1 MSEKLNHSDISALLA
16 KEAGLSVTKADLFT
30 KALFDII
37 IEGLEQDGIVKING
51 LGTFKVTDVADRSSV
66 NVNTGEK
73 IEIKG
78 HRKLTFVPAESLKEC
93 VNRPF
98 AMFEPVEIDD
108 NYQDEN
114 ETSAP
119 DSVPEES
126 NGTVPE
132 PFNAAE
138 IEEEMPLEDDGNRHD
153 EAKAAIQIEEEQAR
167 EGNDNVAFDVADPIT
182 AEEELPVEVEEE
194 EEETADVEST
204 LDETT
209 DKVAEEEN
217 SDDVTESTTD
227 EEPVTEEAT
236 ETENEKEDS
245 LTSEDAVPA
254 QPDDATEDNAA
265 SVKKRNNTWRF
276 FIYFIIGAVCGF
288 AAIKMMG
295 RNHASDE
302 ASEEIAVN
310 NISNQEVIAETK
322 SGPAVVV
329 EDTVASGTTAE
340 PTTPIEETQASS
352 DAEADAAYSFIMV
365 DELAARSDRDITD
378 ADTTLYVTEGDIAVH
393 VVAADERL
401 AKIAYDYYGSRKLWP
416 YIAKH
421 NNLKKPYGIAVGMEL
436 SIPGLMPKKRVPRVK

>member
-16 KEAGLSVTKADLFT
+16 KEAGLSVAKADFFT

-108 NYQDEN
+108 NYQDESDDEAN
-114 ETSAP
+114 GSDAV
-119 DSVPEES
+119 SEES
-126 NGTVPE
+126 SENMPA

-138 IEEEMPLEDDGNRHD
+138 VEEEMPLEDEERRDD
-153 EAKAAIQIEEEQAR
+153 EPKAAIPIEEEQVR
-167 EGNDNVAFDVADPIT
+167 EEDDDVVSDVADPI
-182 AEEELPVEVEEE
+182 ASEEELRVEVEEE
-194 EEETADVEST
+194 EEDTAAVEPT

-209 DKVAEEEN
+209 DGVAMGDY
-217 SDDVTESTTD
+217 SDDVTEETTG
-227 EEPVTEEAT
+227 EEPVNEERT
-236 ETENEKEDS
+236 GSDNIKENS
-245 LTSEDAVPA
+245 QTSENTATA
-254 QPDDATEDNAA
+254 QPDDATENDAA
-265 SVKKRNNTWRF
+265 PVKKRNNIWRF
-276 FIYFIIGAVCGF
+276 AIYFIIGAVCGYV
-288 AAIKMMG
+288 AIKMMG
-295 RNHASDE
+295 RNHASNE
-302 ASEEIAVN
+302 TSEEIAVN
-310 NISNQEVIAETK
+310 IVSSQEVIAETK
-322 SGPAVVV
+322 NEPAVII
-329 EDTVASGTTAE
+329 EDSVASATTAE
-340 PTTPIEETQASS
+340 PATPIEEIKASNEGE
-352 DAEADAAYSFIMV
+352 DYTAYSFILV

-393 VVAADERL
+393 VVAEDERL

-436 SIPGLMPKKRVPRVK
+436 SIPKLQPKN

>member
-16 KEAGLSVTKADLFT
+16 KEAGLSVAKADFFT

-108 NYQDEN
+108 NYQDESDDEAN
-114 ETSAP
+114 GSDAV
-119 DSVPEES
+119 SEES
-126 NGTVPE
+126 SENMPA

-138 IEEEMPLEDDGNRHD
+138 VEEEMPLEDEERRDD
-153 EAKAAIQIEEEQAR
+153 EPKAAIPIEEEQVR
-167 EGNDNVAFDVADPIT
+167 EEDENVVSNVADPI
-182 AEEELPVEVEEE
+182 ASEEELRVEVEEE
-194 EEETADVEST
+194 EEDTAAVEPT
-204 LDETT
+204 LDEAT
-209 DKVAEEEN
+209 DEVAMGDY
-217 SDDVTESTTD
+217 SDDVTEETRG
-227 EEPVTEEAT
+227 EEPVNEERAGSDNIK
-236 ETENEKEDS
+236 ENS
-245 LTSEDAVPA
+245 QTSENTATA
-254 QPDDATEDNAA
+254 QPDDATENDAA
-265 SVKKRNNTWRF
+265 PVKKRNNIWRF
-276 FIYFIIGAVCGF
+276 VIYFIIGAVCGF
-288 AAIKMMG
+288 VAIKMMD

-302 ASEEIAVN
+302 TSEEIAVN
-310 NISNQEVIAETK
+310 IVSSQEVIAETK
-322 SGPAVVV
+322 NEPAVII
-329 EDTVASGTTAE
+329 EDSVASATTAE
-340 PTTPIEETQASS
+340 PITPIEEIQAS
-352 DAEADAAYSFIMV
+352 DEADADAAYSFILV

-378 ADTTLYVTEGDIAVH
+378 ADTTLYVAEGDIAVH
-393 VVAADERL
+393 VVAEDERL

-416 YIAKH
+416 YIAKR

-436 SIPGLMPKKRVPRVK
+436 SIPRLQPKK

>member
-16 KEAGLSVTKADLFT
+16 KEAGLSVAKADFFT

-108 NYQDEN
+108 NYQDESDD
-114 ETSAP
+114 E
-119 DSVPEES
+119 V
-126 NGTVPE
+126 NGSDAVSEVSSENMPA

-138 IEEEMPLEDDGNRHD
+138 VEEEMPLEDEERGDD
-153 EAKAAIQIEEEQAR
+153 EPKAAIPIEEEQAR
-167 EGNDNVAFDVADPIT
+167 DEDDNVVSNVANPIT
-182 AEEELPVEVEEE
+182 AEEELQVEVEEE
-194 EEETADVEST
+194 EETADDDPALDERTDEAVE
-204 LDETT
+204 DDDRDAVAEETT
-209 DKVAEEEN
+209 DEG
-217 SDDVTESTTD
+217 
-227 EEPVTEEAT
+227 PVTEEAT
-236 ETENEKEDS
+236 ETDNEKEDS
-245 LTSEDAVPA
+245 LTSEDAAPA
-254 QPDDATEDNAA
+254 HHDESTDNDAAP
-265 SVKKRNNTWRF
+265 VKKRNNIWRF
-276 FIYFIIGAVCGF
+276 AIYFIIGAVCGF
-288 AAIKMMG
+288 VAIKMMG
-295 RNHASDE
+295 RNHASNE
-302 ASEEIAVN
+302 TSEEIAVN
-310 NISNQEVIAETK
+310 IVSSQEVIAETK
-322 SGPAVVV
+322 NEPAVII
-329 EDTVASGTTAE
+329 EDSVASATTAE
-340 PTTPIEETQASS
+340 PATPIEEIKASNEGE
-352 DAEADAAYSFIMV
+352 DYAAYSFILV

-378 ADTTLYVTEGDIAVH
+378 ADTTLYVAEGDIAVH

-436 SIPGLMPKKRVPRVK
+436 SIPRLQPKK

>member
-16 KEAGLSVTKADLFT
+16 KEAGLSVSKADFFT

-108 NYQDEN
+108 NYQDESDDEAN
-114 ETSAP
+114 GSDAV
-119 DSVPEES
+119 SEES
-126 NGTVPE
+126 SENMPA

-138 IEEEMPLEDDGNRHD
+138 VEEEMPLEDEERGDD
-153 EAKAAIQIEEEQAR
+153 EPKAAIPIEEEQVR
-167 EGNDNVAFDVADPIT
+167 EEDDNVVSNVADPI
-182 AEEELPVEVEEE
+182 ASEEELRVEVEEE
-194 EEETADVEST
+194 EEDTAAVEPT

-209 DKVAEEEN
+209 DEVAMRDY
-217 SDDVTESTTD
+217 SDDVTEETRD
-227 EEPVTEEAT
+227 EEPVNEERAGSDNIK
-236 ETENEKEDS
+236 ENS
-245 LTSEDAVPA
+245 QTSENTATA
-254 QPDDATEDNAA
+254 QPDDATENDAA
-265 SVKKRNNTWRF
+265 PVKKRNNIWRF
-276 FIYFIIGAVCGF
+276 AIYFIIGAVCGF
-288 AAIKMMG
+288 VAIKMMG

-302 ASEEIAVN
+302 TSEEIAVN
-310 NISNQEVIAETK
+310 IVSSQEVIAETK
-322 SGPAVVV
+322 NEPAVII
-329 EDTVASGTTAE
+329 EDSVASATTAE
-340 PTTPIEETQASS
+340 PATQIEEIKASN
-352 DAEADAAYSFIMV
+352 DGEDYAAYSFILV

-393 VVAADERL
+393 VVAEDERL

-436 SIPGLMPKKRVPRVK
+436 SIPKLQPKN

>member
-16 KEAGLSVTKADLFT
+16 KEAGLSVAKADFFT

-108 NYQDEN
+108 NYQDESDDEAN
-114 ETSAP
+114 GSDAV
-119 DSVPEES
+119 SEES
-126 NGTVPE
+126 SENMPA

-138 IEEEMPLEDDGNRHD
+138 VEEEMPLEDEERGDD
-153 EAKAAIQIEEEQAR
+153 EPKAAITIEEEQVR
-167 EGNDNVAFDVADPIT
+167 EEDENVVSNVADPI
-182 AEEELPVEVEEE
+182 ASEEELRVEVEEE
-194 EEETADVEST
+194 EEDTAAVEPA
-204 LDETT
+204 LDEKT
-209 DKVAEEEN
+209 DGVAMGDY
-217 SDDVTESTTD
+217 SDDVTEETRD
-227 EEPVTEEAT
+227 EEPVNEERAGIDNIK
-236 ETENEKEDS
+236 ENS
-245 LTSEDAVPA
+245 QTSENTATA
-254 QPDDATEDNAA
+254 QPDDATENDAA
-265 SVKKRNNTWRF
+265 PVKKRNNIWRF
-276 FIYFIIGAVCGF
+276 AIYFIIGAVCGF
-288 AAIKMMG
+288 VAIKMMG

-302 ASEEIAVN
+302 TSEEIAVN
-310 NISNQEVIAETK
+310 IVSSQEVIAETK
-322 SGPAVVV
+322 NEPAVII
-329 EDTVASGTTAE
+329 EDSVASATTAE
-340 PTTPIEETQASS
+340 PATPIEEIKASNEGE
-352 DAEADAAYSFIMV
+352 DYAAYSFILV

-393 VVAADERL
+393 VVAEDERL

-436 SIPGLMPKKRVPRVK
+436 SIPKLQPKN

>member
-16 KEAGLSVTKADLFT
+16 KEAGLSVAKADFFT

-108 NYQDEN
+108 NYQDESDDEAN
-114 ETSAP
+114 GSDAV
-119 DSVPEES
+119 SEES
-126 NGTVPE
+126 SENMPA

-138 IEEEMPLEDDGNRHD
+138 VEEEMPLEDEERGDD
-153 EAKAAIQIEEEQAR
+153 EPKAAIPIEEEQAR
-167 EGNDNVAFDVADPIT
+167 DEDDNVVSNVADPI
-182 AEEELPVEVEEE
+182 ASEEELRVEVEEE
-194 EEETADVEST
+194 EEDTAAVEPT

-209 DKVAEEEN
+209 DGVAMGDY
-217 SDDVTESTTD
+217 SDDVTEETTG
-227 EEPVTEEAT
+227 EEPVNEERT
-236 ETENEKEDS
+236 GSDNIKENS
-245 LTSEDAVPA
+245 QTSENTATA
-254 QPDDATEDNAA
+254 QPDDATENDAA
-265 SVKKRNNTWRF
+265 PVKKRNNIWRF
-276 FIYFIIGAVCGF
+276 AIYFIIGAVCGYV
-288 AAIKMMG
+288 AIKMMG
-295 RNHASDE
+295 RNHASNE
-302 ASEEIAVN
+302 TSEEIAVN
-310 NISNQEVIAETK
+310 IVSSQEVIAETK
-322 SGPAVVV
+322 NEPAVII
-329 EDTVASGTTAE
+329 EDSVASATTAE
-340 PTTPIEETQASS
+340 PATPIEEIKASNEGE
-352 DAEADAAYSFIMV
+352 DYTAYSFILV

-393 VVAADERL
+393 VVAEDERL

-436 SIPGLMPKKRVPRVK
+436 SIPKLQPKN

>member
-16 KEAGLSVTKADLFT
+16 KEAGLSVAKADSFT

-78 HRKLTFVPAESLKEC
+78 HRKLTFVSAESLKEC

-108 NYQDEN
+108 NYQDESDDEAN
-114 ETSAP
+114 GSDAV
-119 DSVPEES
+119 SEES
-126 NGTVPE
+126 SENMPA

-138 IEEEMPLEDDGNRHD
+138 VEEEMPLEDEERGDD
-153 EAKAAIQIEEEQAR
+153 EPKAAITIEEEQVR
-167 EGNDNVAFDVADPIT
+167 EEDDNVVSNVADPI
-182 AEEELPVEVEEE
+182 ASEEELRVEVEEE
-194 EEETADVEST
+194 EEDTAAVEPT

-209 DKVAEEEN
+209 DGVAMGDY
-217 SDDVTESTTD
+217 SDDVTEETRD
-227 EEPVTEEAT
+227 EEPVNEERA
-236 ETENEKEDS
+236 ESDNIKENS
-245 LTSEDAVPA
+245 QTSENTATA
-254 QPDDATEDNAA
+254 QPDDATENDAA
-265 SVKKRNNTWRF
+265 PVKKRNNIWRF
-276 FIYFIIGAVCGF
+276 AIYFIIGAVCGF
-288 AAIKMMG
+288 VAIKMMG

-302 ASEEIAVN
+302 TSEEIAVN
-310 NISNQEVIAETK
+310 IVSSQEVIAETK
-322 SGPAVVV
+322 NEPAVII
-329 EDTVASGTTAE
+329 EDSVASATTAE
-340 PTTPIEETQASS
+340 PATPIEEIKASNEGE
-352 DAEADAAYSFIMV
+352 DYAAYSFILV

-393 VVAADERL
+393 VVAEDERL

-436 SIPGLMPKKRVPRVK
+436 SIPRLQPKK

>member
-1 MSEKLNHSDISALLA
+1 MSEKLNHPDISALLA
-16 KEAGLSVTKADLFT
+16 KEAGLSVAKADFFT

-108 NYQDEN
+108 NYQDESDDEAN
-114 ETSAP
+114 GSDAV
-119 DSVPEES
+119 SEES
-126 NGTVPE
+126 SENMPA

-138 IEEEMPLEDDGNRHD
+138 VEEEMPLEDEDRGDD
-153 EAKAAIQIEEEQAR
+153 EPKAAIPIEEEQVR
-167 EGNDNVAFDVADPIT
+167 EEDDNVVSNVADPI
-182 AEEELPVEVEEE
+182 ASEEELRVEVEEE
-194 EEETADVEST
+194 EEDTAAVEPT

-209 DKVAEEEN
+209 DEVAMGDY
-217 SDDVTESTTD
+217 SDDVTEETRD
-227 EEPVTEEAT
+227 EEPVNEERAGSDNIK
-236 ETENEKEDS
+236 ENS
-245 LTSEDAVPA
+245 QTSENTATA
-254 QPDDATEDNAA
+254 QPDDATENDAA
-265 SVKKRNNTWRF
+265 PVKKRNKIWRYA
-276 FIYFIIGAVCGF
+276 IYFIIGAVCGF
-288 AAIKMMG
+288 VAIKMMG

-302 ASEEIAVN
+302 TSEEIAVN
-310 NISNQEVIAETK
+310 IVSSQEVIAETK
-322 SGPAVVV
+322 NEPAVII
-329 EDTVASGTTAE
+329 EDSVASATTAE
-340 PTTPIEETQASS
+340 PATQIEEIKASNEGE
-352 DAEADAAYSFIMV
+352 DYAAYSFILV

-378 ADTTLYVTEGDIAVH
+378 ADTTLYVAEGDIAVH
-393 VVAADERL
+393 VVAEDERL

-416 YIAKH
+416 YIAKR

-436 SIPGLMPKKRVPRVK
+436 SIPKLQPKN

>member
-16 KEAGLSVTKADLFT
+16 KEAGLSVAKADFFT

-108 NYQDEN
+108 NYQDESDDEAN
-114 ETSAP
+114 GSDAV
-119 DSVPEES
+119 SEES
-126 NGTVPE
+126 SENMPA

-138 IEEEMPLEDDGNRHD
+138 VEEEMPLEDEERGDD
-153 EAKAAIQIEEEQAR
+153 EPKAAIPIEEEQVR
-167 EGNDNVAFDVADPIT
+167 EEDDNVVSNVAYPI
-182 AEEELPVEVEEE
+182 ASEEELRVEVEEE
-194 EEETADVEST
+194 EEDTAAVEPT
-204 LDETT
+204 LDEAT
-209 DKVAEEEN
+209 DEVAMGDY
-217 SDDVTESTTD
+217 SDDVTEETRD
-227 EEPVTEEAT
+227 EEPVNEERAGNDNIK
-236 ETENEKEDS
+236 ENS
-245 LTSEDAVPA
+245 QTSENTATA
-254 QPDDATEDNAA
+254 QPDDATENDAA
-265 SVKKRNNTWRF
+265 PVKKRNNIWRF
-276 FIYFIIGAVCGF
+276 VIYFIIGAVCGF
-288 AAIKMMG
+288 VAIKMMD
-295 RNHASDE
+295 RNHVSDE
-302 ASEEIAVN
+302 TSEEIAVN
-310 NISNQEVIAETK
+310 IVSSQVVIAETK
-322 SGPAVVV
+322 NEPAVII
-329 EDTVASGTTAE
+329 EDSVASATTAE
-340 PTTPIEETQASS
+340 PATPIEEIKASNEGE
-352 DAEADAAYSFIMV
+352 DNAAYSFILV

-378 ADTTLYVTEGDIAVH
+378 ADTTLYVREGDIAVH
-393 VVAADERL
+393 VVAEDERL

-436 SIPGLMPKKRVPRVK
+436 SIPKLQPKN

>member
-16 KEAGLSVTKADLFT
+16 KEAGLSVAKADFFT

-108 NYQDEN
+108 NYQDESDDEAN
-114 ETSAP
+114 GSDAV
-119 DSVPEES
+119 SEES
-126 NGTVPE
+126 SENMPA

-138 IEEEMPLEDDGNRHD
+138 VEEEMPLEDEERRDD
-153 EAKAAIQIEEEQAR
+153 EPKAAIPIEEEQVR
-167 EGNDNVAFDVADPIT
+167 EEDDDVVSDVADPI
-182 AEEELPVEVEEE
+182 ASEEELRVEVEEE
-194 EEETADVEST
+194 EEDTAAVEPT

-209 DKVAEEEN
+209 DGVAMGDY
-217 SDDVTESTTD
+217 SDDVTEETTD
-227 EEPVTEEAT
+227 EEPVNEERT
-236 ETENEKEDS
+236 GSDNIKENS
-245 LTSEDAVPA
+245 QTSENTATA
-254 QPDDATEDNAA
+254 QPDDATENDAA
-265 SVKKRNNTWRF
+265 PVKKRNNIWRF
-276 FIYFIIGAVCGF
+276 AIYFIIGAVCGYV
-288 AAIKMMG
+288 AIKMMG
-295 RNHASDE
+295 RSHASDE
-302 ASEEIAVN
+302 TSEEIAVN
-310 NISNQEVIAETK
+310 IVSSQEVIAETK
-322 SGPAVVV
+322 NEPAVII
-329 EDTVASGTTAE
+329 EDSVASATTAE
-340 PTTPIEETQASS
+340 PATPIEEIKASNEGE
-352 DAEADAAYSFIMV
+352 DYTAYSFILV

-378 ADTTLYVTEGDIAVH
+378 ADTTLYVAEGDIAVH
-393 VVAADERL
+393 VVAEDERL

-436 SIPGLMPKKRVPRVK
+436 SIPKLQPKN

>member
-16 KEAGLSVTKADLFT
+16 KEAGLSVAKADFFT

-108 NYQDEN
+108 NYQDESDDEAN
-114 ETSAP
+114 GSDAV
-119 DSVPEES
+119 SEES
-126 NGTVPE
+126 SENMPA

-138 IEEEMPLEDDGNRHD
+138 VEEEMPLEDEERGHD
-153 EAKAAIQIEEEQAR
+153 EPKAVIPIEEEQVR
-167 EGNDNVAFDVADPIT
+167 EEDDNVVSNVADPI
-182 AEEELPVEVEEE
+182 ASEEELRVEVEEE
-194 EEETADVEST
+194 EEETAAVEPA

-209 DKVAEEEN
+209 DGVAMGDY
-217 SDDVTESTTD
+217 SDDVTEETRD
-227 EEPVTEEAT
+227 EGPVTEEAT
-236 ETENEKEDS
+236 ETDNEKEDS
-245 LTSEDAVPA
+245 LTSEDAATA
-254 QPDDATEDNAA
+254 QPDDATENDAA
-265 SVKKRNNTWRF
+265 PVKKRNNIWRF
-276 FIYFIIGAVCGF
+276 TIYFIIGAVCGF
-288 AAIKMMG
+288 VAIKMMD

-302 ASEEIAVN
+302 TSEEIAVN
-310 NISNQEVIAETK
+310 IVSSQEVIAETK
-322 SGPAVVV
+322 NEPAVII
-329 EDTVASGTTAE
+329 EDSVASATTAE
-340 PTTPIEETQASS
+340 PTTPIEEIKASNEGE
-352 DAEADAAYSFIMV
+352 DYAAYSFILV

-378 ADTTLYVTEGDIAVH
+378 ADTTLYVTEGEVAVH
-393 VVAADERL
+393 VVAEDERL

-436 SIPGLMPKKRVPRVK
+436 SIPRLQPKK

>member
-16 KEAGLSVTKADLFT
+16 KEAGLSVAKADFFT

-108 NYQDEN
+108 NYQDESDDEAN
-114 ETSAP
+114 GSDAV
-119 DSVPEES
+119 SEES
-126 NGTVPE
+126 SENMPA

-138 IEEEMPLEDDGNRHD
+138 VEEEMPLEDEERGDD
-153 EAKAAIQIEEEQAR
+153 EPKAAITIEEEQVR
-167 EGNDNVAFDVADPIT
+167 EEDDNVVSNVADPI
-182 AEEELPVEVEEE
+182 ASEEELRVEVEEE
-194 EEETADVEST
+194 EEDTAAVEPT
-204 LDETT
+204 LDEAT
-209 DKVAEEEN
+209 DEVAMGDY
-217 SDDVTESTTD
+217 SDDVTEETRD
-227 EEPVTEEAT
+227 EEPVNEERAGSDNIK
-236 ETENEKEDS
+236 ENS
-245 LTSEDAVPA
+245 QTSENTAAA
-254 QPDDATEDNAA
+254 QPDDATENDVAP
-265 SVKKRNNTWRF
+265 VKKRNNIWRF
-276 FIYFIIGAVCGF
+276 AIYFIIGAVCGF
-288 AAIKMMG
+288 VAIKMMG

-302 ASEEIAVN
+302 TSEEIAVN
-310 NISNQEVIAETK
+310 IVSSQEVIAETK
-322 SGPAVVV
+322 NEPAVII
-329 EDTVASGTTAE
+329 EDSVASATTAE
-340 PTTPIEETQASS
+340 PATPIEEIKASNEGE
-352 DAEADAAYSFIMV
+352 DYAAYSFILV

-393 VVAADERL
+393 VVAEDERL

-421 NNLKKPYGIAVGMEL
+421 NNLKNPYGIAVGMEL
-436 SIPGLMPKKRVPRVK
+436 SIPRLQPKN

>member
-16 KEAGLSVTKADLFT
+16 KEAGLSVAKADFFT

-108 NYQDEN
+108 NYQDESDDEANGSDAVSEGIN
-114 ETSAP
+114 ENMPA
-119 DSVPEES
+119 
-126 NGTVPE
+126 

-138 IEEEMPLEDDGNRHD
+138 VEEEMPLEDEERGND
-153 EAKAAIQIEEEQAR
+153 EPKAAIPIEEEQAR
-167 EGNDNVAFDVADPIT
+167 DEDDNVVSNVADPI
-182 AEEELPVEVEEE
+182 ASEEELRVEVEEE
-194 EEETADVEST
+194 EEDTAAVEPT
-204 LDETT
+204 LDEAT
-209 DKVAEEEN
+209 DEVAMGDY
-217 SDDVTESTTD
+217 SDDVTEETRG
-227 EEPVTEEAT
+227 EEPVNEERAGSDNIK
-236 ETENEKEDS
+236 ENS
-245 LTSEDAVPA
+245 QTSENTATA
-254 QPDDATEDNAA
+254 QPDDATENDAA
-265 SVKKRNNTWRF
+265 PVKKRNNIWRF
-276 FIYFIIGAVCGF
+276 VIYFIIGAVCGF
-288 AAIKMMG
+288 VAIKMMD

-302 ASEEIAVN
+302 TSEEIAVN
-310 NISNQEVIAETK
+310 IVSSQEVIAETK
-322 SGPAVVV
+322 NEPAVII
-329 EDTVASGTTAE
+329 EDSVATATTAE
-340 PTTPIEETQASS
+340 PITPIEEIQAS
-352 DAEADAAYSFIMV
+352 DEADADAAYSFILV
-365 DELAARSDRDITD
+365 DELAERSDRDITD

-393 VVAADERL
+393 VVAEDERL

-436 SIPGLMPKKRVPRVK
+436 SIPRLQPKK

>member
-16 KEAGLSVTKADLFT
+16 KEAGLSVSKADFFT

-108 NYQDEN
+108 NYQDESDDEAN
-114 ETSAP
+114 GSDAV
-119 DSVPEES
+119 SEES
-126 NGTVPE
+126 SENMPA

-138 IEEEMPLEDDGNRHD
+138 VEEEMPLEDEERGDD
-153 EAKAAIQIEEEQAR
+153 EPKAAIPIEEEQVR
-167 EGNDNVAFDVADPIT
+167 EEDDNVVSNVADPI
-182 AEEELPVEVEEE
+182 ASEEELRVEVEEE
-194 EEETADVEST
+194 EEDTAAVEPT
-204 LDETT
+204 LDEAT
-209 DKVAEEEN
+209 DGVVMGDY
-217 SDDVTESTTD
+217 SDDVTEETRD
-227 EEPVTEEAT
+227 EEPVNEERAGSDNIK
-236 ETENEKEDS
+236 ENS
-245 LTSEDAVPA
+245 QTSENTATA
-254 QPDDATEDNAA
+254 QPDDATENNAA
-265 SVKKRNNTWRF
+265 PVKKRNNIWRF
-276 FIYFIIGAVCGF
+276 AIYFIIGAVCGF
-288 AAIKMMG
+288 VAIKMMG

-302 ASEEIAVN
+302 TSEEIAVN
-310 NISNQEVIAETK
+310 IVSSQEVIAETMNE
-322 SGPAVVV
+322 PAVII
-329 EDTVASGTTAE
+329 EDSVASATTAE
-340 PTTPIEETQASS
+340 PATPIEEIKASNEGE
-352 DAEADAAYSFIMV
+352 DYAAYSFILV

-393 VVAADERL
+393 VVAEDERL

-421 NNLKKPYGIAVGMEL
+421 NNLKNPYGIAVGMEL
-436 SIPGLMPKKRVPRVK
+436 SIPKLQPKN

>member
-16 KEAGLSVTKADLFT
+16 KEAGLSVAKADLFT

-98 AMFEPVEIDD
+98 AIFEPVEIDD
-108 NYQDEN
+108 NYQDESDDEAN
-114 ETSAP
+114 GSDAV
-119 DSVPEES
+119 SEES
-126 NGTVPE
+126 SENMPA

-138 IEEEMPLEDDGNRHD
+138 VEEEMPLEDECNGHD
-153 EAKAAIQIEEEQAR
+153 EVKAAIPIEEEQVR
-167 EGNDNVAFDVADPIT
+167 EEDDNVVSNVADPI
-182 AEEELPVEVEEE
+182 ASEEELRVEVEEE
-194 EEETADVEST
+194 EEDTAAVEPT

-209 DKVAEEEN
+209 DEVAMGDY
-217 SDDVTESTTD
+217 SDDVTEETRD
-227 EEPVTEEAT
+227 EEPVNEERAGSDNIK
-236 ETENEKEDS
+236 ENS
-245 LTSEDAVPA
+245 QTSENTDTA
-254 QPDDATEDNAA
+254 QPDDAIENDAA
-265 SVKKRNNTWRF
+265 PVKKRNNIWRF
-276 FIYFIIGAVCGF
+276 AIYFIIGAVCGF
-288 AAIKMMG
+288 VAIKMMD

-302 ASEEIAVN
+302 TNEEIAVN
-310 NISNQEVIAETK
+310 IVSSQEVIAETK
-322 SGPAVVV
+322 NEPAVII
-329 EDTVASGTTAE
+329 EDSVASATTAE
-340 PTTPIEETQASS
+340 PITPIEEIQAS
-352 DAEADAAYSFIMV
+352 DEADADAAYSFILV
-365 DELAARSDRDITD
+365 DELAARNDRDITD
-378 ADTTLYVTEGDIAVH
+378 ADTTLYVTEGDITVH

-436 SIPGLMPKKRVPRVK
+436 SIPKLQPKN

>member
-16 KEAGLSVTKADLFT
+16 KEAGLSVAKADFFT

-108 NYQDEN
+108 NYQDESDDEAN
-114 ETSAP
+114 GSDAV
-119 DSVPEES
+119 SEES
-126 NGTVPE
+126 SENMPA

-138 IEEEMPLEDDGNRHD
+138 VEEEMPLEDECNGHD
-153 EAKAAIQIEEEQAR
+153 EVKAAIPIEEEQVR
-167 EGNDNVAFDVADPIT
+167 EEDDNVVSNVADPI
-182 AEEELPVEVEEE
+182 ASEEKLQIEVEEE
-194 EEETADVEST
+194 EEDTAAVEPT

-209 DKVAEEEN
+209 DEVAMGDY
-217 SDDVTESTTD
+217 SDDVTEETRD
-227 EEPVTEEAT
+227 EEPVNEERAGSDNIK
-236 ETENEKEDS
+236 ENS
-245 LTSEDAVPA
+245 QTSENTDTA
-254 QPDDATEDNAA
+254 QPDDAIENDAA
-265 SVKKRNNTWRF
+265 PVKKRNNIWRF
-276 FIYFIIGAVCGF
+276 AIYFIIGAVCGF
-288 AAIKMMG
+288 VAIKMMD

-302 ASEEIAVN
+302 TNEEIAVN
-310 NISNQEVIAETK
+310 IVSSQEVIAETK
-322 SGPAVVV
+322 NEPAVII
-329 EDTVASGTTAE
+329 EDSVASATTAE
-340 PTTPIEETQASS
+340 PITPIEEIQAS
-352 DAEADAAYSFIMV
+352 DEADADAAYSFILV
-365 DELAARSDRDITD
+365 DELAARNDRDITD
-378 ADTTLYVTEGDIAVH
+378 ADTTLYVTEGDITVH

-436 SIPGLMPKKRVPRVK
+436 SIPKLQPKN

>member
-16 KEAGLSVTKADLFT
+16 KEAGLSVAKADFFT

-108 NYQDEN
+108 NYQDESDDEAN
-114 ETSAP
+114 GSDAV
-119 DSVPEES
+119 SEENS
-126 NGTVPE
+126 ENMPA

-138 IEEEMPLEDDGNRHD
+138 VEEEMPLEDEERGDD
-153 EAKAAIQIEEEQAR
+153 EPKAAIPIEEEQVR
-167 EGNDNVAFDVADPIT
+167 EEDDNVVSNVADPI
-182 AEEELPVEVEEE
+182 ASEEKLRVEVEEE
-194 EEETADVEST
+194 EEDTAALEPT
-204 LDETT
+204 LDEAT
-209 DKVAEEEN
+209 DEVAMGDY
-217 SDDVTESTTD
+217 SDDVTEETRD
-227 EEPVTEEAT
+227 EEPV
-236 ETENEKEDS
+236 NEKRAGSDNIKENS
-245 LTSEDAVPA
+245 QTSENAATA
-254 QPDDATEDNAA
+254 QPDDATENDAA
-265 SVKKRNNTWRF
+265 PVKKRNNIWRF
-276 FIYFIIGAVCGF
+276 AIYFIIGAVCGF
-288 AAIKMMG
+288 VAIKMMG

-302 ASEEIAVN
+302 TSEEIAVN
-310 NISNQEVIAETK
+310 IVSSQKVIAETK
-322 SGPAVVV
+322 NEPTVII
-329 EDTVASGTTAE
+329 EDSVATETTAE
-340 PTTPIEETQASS
+340 PITAIEEIQAS
-352 DAEADAAYSFIMV
+352 DEADADAAYSFIML

-378 ADTTLYVTEGDIAVH
+378 ADTTLYVAEGDIAVH
-393 VVAADERL
+393 VVAEDERL

-436 SIPGLMPKKRVPRVK
+436 SIPRLQPKK

>member
-16 KEAGLSVTKADLFT
+16 KEAGLSVAKADFFT

-108 NYQDEN
+108 NYQDESDDEAN
-114 ETSAP
+114 GSDAV
-119 DSVPEES
+119 SEES
-126 NGTVPE
+126 NENMPA

-138 IEEEMPLEDDGNRHD
+138 VEEEMPLEDEERGDD
-153 EAKAAIQIEEEQAR
+153 EPKAAIPIEEEQVR
-167 EGNDNVAFDVADPIT
+167 EEDDNVVSNVADPI
-182 AEEELPVEVEEE
+182 ASEEELRVEVEEE
-194 EEETADVEST
+194 EEDTAAVEPT

-209 DKVAEEEN
+209 DEVAMGDY
-217 SDDVTESTTD
+217 SDDVTEETRD
-227 EEPVTEEAT
+227 EEPVNEERAGSDNIK
-236 ETENEKEDS
+236 ENS
-245 LTSEDAVPA
+245 QTSENTATA
-254 QPDDATEDNAA
+254 QPDDATENDAA
-265 SVKKRNNTWRF
+265 PVKKRNKIWRYA
-276 FIYFIIGAVCGF
+276 IYFIIGAVCGF
-288 AAIKMMG
+288 VAIKMMG

-302 ASEEIAVN
+302 TSEEIAVN
-310 NISNQEVIAETK
+310 IVSSQEVIAETK
-322 SGPAVVV
+322 NEPAVII
-329 EDTVASGTTAE
+329 EDSVASATTAE
-340 PTTPIEETQASS
+340 PATPIEEIKASNEGE
-352 DAEADAAYSFIMV
+352 DYAAYSFILV

-378 ADTTLYVTEGDIAVH
+378 ADTTLYVAEDDIAVH
-393 VVAADERL
+393 VVAEDERL

-436 SIPGLMPKKRVPRVK
+436 SIPKLQPKN

>member
-16 KEAGLSVTKADLFT
+16 KEAGLSVSKADFFT

-108 NYQDEN
+108 NYQDESDDEAN
-114 ETSAP
+114 GSDAV
-119 DSVPEES
+119 SEES
-126 NGTVPE
+126 FENMPA

-138 IEEEMPLEDDGNRHD
+138 VEEEMPLEDEERGDD
-153 EAKAAIQIEEEQAR
+153 EPKAAIPIEEEQVR
-167 EGNDNVAFDVADPIT
+167 EEDDNVVSNVADPI
-182 AEEELPVEVEEE
+182 ASEEELRVEVEEE
-194 EEETADVEST
+194 EEEDTAAVEPT

-209 DKVAEEEN
+209 DEVAMGDY
-217 SDDVTESTTD
+217 SDDVTEETRD
-227 EEPVTEEAT
+227 EEPLNEERAGSDNIK
-236 ETENEKEDS
+236 ENS
-245 LTSEDAVPA
+245 QTSENTATA
-254 QPDDATEDNAA
+254 QPDDATENDAA
-265 SVKKRNNTWRF
+265 PVKKRNNIWRF
-276 FIYFIIGAVCGF
+276 AIYFIIGAVCGF
-288 AAIKMMG
+288 VAIKMMG

-302 ASEEIAVN
+302 TSEEIAVN
-310 NISNQEVIAETK
+310 IVSSQEVIAETK
-322 SGPAVVV
+322 NEPAVII
-329 EDTVASGTTAE
+329 EDSVASATTAE
-340 PTTPIEETQASS
+340 PATPIEEIQAS
-352 DAEADAAYSFIMV
+352 DEADADAAYSFILV

-378 ADTTLYVTEGDIAVH
+378 ADTTLYVAEGDIAVH
-393 VVAADERL
+393 VVAEDERL

-436 SIPGLMPKKRVPRVK
+436 SIPKLQPKN

>member
-16 KEAGLSVTKADLFT
+16 KEAGLSVTKADFFT

-108 NYQDEN
+108 NYQDESDN
-114 ETSAP
+114 DANVS
-119 DSVPEES
+119 DIVPSEEN

-138 IEEEMPLEDDGNRHD
+138 IEEEMPLEDECNGHD
-153 EAKAAIQIEEEQAR
+153 EPKAAIPIEEEQVR
-167 EGNDNVAFDVADPIT
+167 EEDDNVVSDVADPIT
-182 AEEELPVEVEEE
+182 ADEELLVEVEEE
-194 EEETADVEST
+194 EEEDTAAVEPT

-209 DKVAEEEN
+209 DEVAMGDY
-217 SDDVTESTTD
+217 SDDVTEETRN
-227 EEPVTEEAT
+227 EEPVNEERAGSDNIKENSQT
-236 ETENEKEDS
+236 SENTAPAQHNESTENN
-245 LTSEDAVPA
+245 
-254 QPDDATEDNAA
+254 ATPI
-265 SVKKRNNTWRF
+265 KKRNNIWRF
-276 FIYFIIGAVCGF
+276 VIYFIIGAVCGF
-288 AAIKMMG
+288 VAIKMMD

-302 ASEEIAVN
+302 TNEEIAVN
-310 NISNQEVIAETK
+310 IVSSQEVIAETK
-322 SGPAVVV
+322 NEPAVII
-329 EDTVASGTTAE
+329 EDSFASATTAE
-340 PTTPIEETQASS
+340 PITPIEEIQAS
-352 DAEADAAYSFIMV
+352 DEADADAAYSFIML

-378 ADTTLYVTEGDIAVH
+378 ADTTLYVAEGDIAVH

-436 SIPGLMPKKRVPRVK
+436 SIPRLQPKK

>member
-16 KEAGLSVTKADLFT
+16 KEAGLSVSKADFFT

-108 NYQDEN
+108 NYQDESDDEAN
-114 ETSAP
+114 GSDAV
-119 DSVPEES
+119 SEES
-126 NGTVPE
+126 SENMPA

-138 IEEEMPLEDDGNRHD
+138 VEEEMPLEDEDRGDD
-153 EAKAAIQIEEEQAR
+153 EPKAAIPIEEEQVR
-167 EGNDNVAFDVADPIT
+167 EEDDNVVSNVADPI
-182 AEEELPVEVEEE
+182 ASEEELRVEVEEE
-194 EEETADVEST
+194 EEDTAAVEPT

-209 DKVAEEEN
+209 DEVAMGDY
-217 SDDVTESTTD
+217 SDDVTEETRD
-227 EEPVTEEAT
+227 EEPVNEERAGSDNIK
-236 ETENEKEDS
+236 ENS
-245 LTSEDAVPA
+245 QTSENTATA
-254 QPDDATEDNAA
+254 QPDDATENDAA
-265 SVKKRNNTWRF
+265 PVKKRNNIWRF
-276 FIYFIIGAVCGF
+276 AIYFIIGAVCGF
-288 AAIKMMG
+288 VAIKMMG

-302 ASEEIAVN
+302 TSEEIAVN
-310 NISNQEVIAETK
+310 IVSSQEVIAETK
-322 SGPAVVV
+322 NEPAVII
-329 EDTVASGTTAE
+329 EDSVASATTAE
-340 PTTPIEETQASS
+340 PATPIEEIQAS
-352 DAEADAAYSFIMV
+352 DEADADAAYSFILV

-393 VVAADERL
+393 VVAEDERL

-416 YIAKH
+416 YIAKR
-421 NNLKKPYGIAVGMEL
+421 NNLKKPYGIEVGMEL
-436 SIPGLMPKKRVPRVK
+436 SIPKLQPKN

>member
-16 KEAGLSVTKADLFT
+16 KEAGLSVSKADFFT

-108 NYQDEN
+108 NYQDESDDEAN
-114 ETSAP
+114 GSDAV
-119 DSVPEES
+119 SEES
-126 NGTVPE
+126 FENMPA

-138 IEEEMPLEDDGNRHD
+138 VEEEMPLEDEERGDD
-153 EAKAAIQIEEEQAR
+153 EPKAAIPIEEEQVR
-167 EGNDNVAFDVADPIT
+167 EEDDNVVSNVADPI
-182 AEEELPVEVEEE
+182 ASEEELRVEVEEE
-194 EEETADVEST
+194 EEDTAAVEPT

-209 DKVAEEEN
+209 DGVAMGDY
-217 SDDVTESTTD
+217 SDDVTEETRD
-227 EEPVTEEAT
+227 EEPVNEERAGSDNIK
-236 ETENEKEDS
+236 ENS
-245 LTSEDAVPA
+245 QTSENTATA
-254 QPDDATEDNAA
+254 QPDDATENDAA
-265 SVKKRNNTWRF
+265 PVKKRNNIWRF
-276 FIYFIIGAVCGF
+276 AIYFIIGAVCGF
-288 AAIKMMG
+288 VAIKMMG

-302 ASEEIAVN
+302 TSEEIAVN
-310 NISNQEVIAETK
+310 IVSSQEVIAETK
-322 SGPAVVV
+322 NEPAVII
-329 EDTVASGTTAE
+329 EDSVASATTAE
-340 PTTPIEETQASS
+340 PATPIEEIQAS
-352 DAEADAAYSFIMV
+352 DEADADAAYSFILV

-378 ADTTLYVTEGDIAVH
+378 ADTTLYVAEGDIAVH
-393 VVAADERL
+393 VVAEDERL

-436 SIPGLMPKKRVPRVK
+436 SIPKLQPKN

>member
-16 KEAGLSVTKADLFT
+16 KEAGLSVSKADFFT

-108 NYQDEN
+108 NYQDESDDEAN
-114 ETSAP
+114 GSDAV
-119 DSVPEES
+119 SEES
-126 NGTVPE
+126 SENMPA

-138 IEEEMPLEDDGNRHD
+138 VEEEMPLEDEERGDD
-153 EAKAAIQIEEEQAR
+153 EPKAAIPIEEEQVR
-167 EGNDNVAFDVADPIT
+167 EEDDNVVSNVADPI
-182 AEEELPVEVEEE
+182 ASEEELRVEVEEE
-194 EEETADVEST
+194 EEDTAAVEPT

-209 DKVAEEEN
+209 DEVAMGDY
-217 SDDVTESTTD
+217 SDDVTEETRD
-227 EEPVTEEAT
+227 EEPLNEERAGSDNIK
-236 ETENEKEDS
+236 ENS
-245 LTSEDAVPA
+245 QTSENTATA
-254 QPDDATEDNAA
+254 QPDDATENDAA
-265 SVKKRNNTWRF
+265 PVKKRNNIWRF
-276 FIYFIIGAVCGF
+276 AIYFIIGAVCGF
-288 AAIKMMG
+288 VAIKMMG

-302 ASEEIAVN
+302 TSEEIAVN
-310 NISNQEVIAETK
+310 IVSSQEVIAETK
-322 SGPAVVV
+322 NEPAVII
-329 EDTVASGTTAE
+329 EDSVASATTAE
-340 PTTPIEETQASS
+340 PATPIEEIQAS
-352 DAEADAAYSFIMV
+352 DEADADAAYSFILV

-378 ADTTLYVTEGDIAVH
+378 ADTTLYVAEGDIAVH
-393 VVAADERL
+393 VVAEDERL

-436 SIPGLMPKKRVPRVK
+436 SIPKLQPKN

>member
-16 KEAGLSVTKADLFT
+16 KEAGLSVSKADFFT

-108 NYQDEN
+108 NYQDESDDEAN
-114 ETSAP
+114 GSDAV
-119 DSVPEES
+119 SEES
-126 NGTVPE
+126 FENMPA

-138 IEEEMPLEDDGNRHD
+138 VEEEMPLEDEERGDD
-153 EAKAAIQIEEEQAR
+153 EPKAAIPIEEEQVR
-167 EGNDNVAFDVADPIT
+167 EEDDNVVSNVADPI
-182 AEEELPVEVEEE
+182 ASEEELRVEVEEE
-194 EEETADVEST
+194 EEEDTAAVEPT

-209 DKVAEEEN
+209 DEVAMGDY
-217 SDDVTESTTD
+217 SDDVTEETRD
-227 EEPVTEEAT
+227 EEPLNEERAGSDNIK
-236 ETENEKEDS
+236 ENS
-245 LTSEDAVPA
+245 QTSENTATA
-254 QPDDATEDNAA
+254 QPDDATENDAA
-265 SVKKRNNTWRF
+265 PVKKRNNIWRF
-276 FIYFIIGAVCGF
+276 AIYFIIGAVCGF
-288 AAIKMMG
+288 VAIKMMG

-302 ASEEIAVN
+302 TSEEIAVN
-310 NISNQEVIAETK
+310 IVSSQEVIAETK
-322 SGPAVVV
+322 NEPAVII
-329 EDTVASGTTAE
+329 EDSVASATTAE
-340 PTTPIEETQASS
+340 PATPIEEIQAS
-352 DAEADAAYSFIMV
+352 DEADADAAYSFILV

-378 ADTTLYVTEGDIAVH
+378 ADTTLYVAEGDIAVH
-393 VVAADERL
+393 VVAEDERL

-416 YIAKH
+416 YIAMH

-436 SIPGLMPKKRVPRVK
+436 SIPKLQPKN

>member
-16 KEAGLSVTKADLFT
+16 KEAGLSVSKADFFT

-108 NYQDEN
+108 NYQDESDDEAN
-114 ETSAP
+114 GSDAV
-119 DSVPEES
+119 SEES
-126 NGTVPE
+126 SENMHA

-138 IEEEMPLEDDGNRHD
+138 VEEEMPLEDEDRGDD
-153 EAKAAIQIEEEQAR
+153 EPKAAIPIEEEQVR
-167 EGNDNVAFDVADPIT
+167 EEDDNVVSNVADPI
-182 AEEELPVEVEEE
+182 ASEEELRVEVEEE
-194 EEETADVEST
+194 EEDTAAVEPT

-209 DKVAEEEN
+209 DEVAMGDY
-217 SDDVTESTTD
+217 SDDVTEETRD
-227 EEPVTEEAT
+227 EEPVNEERAGSDNIK
-236 ETENEKEDS
+236 ENS
-245 LTSEDAVPA
+245 QTSENTATA
-254 QPDDATEDNAA
+254 QPDDATENDAA
-265 SVKKRNNTWRF
+265 PVKKRNNIWRYA
-276 FIYFIIGAVCGF
+276 IYFIIGAVCGF
-288 AAIKMMG
+288 VAIKMMG

-302 ASEEIAVN
+302 TSEEIAVN
-310 NISNQEVIAETK
+310 IVSSQEVIAETK
-322 SGPAVVV
+322 NEPAVII
-329 EDTVASGTTAE
+329 EDSVASATTAE
-340 PTTPIEETQASS
+340 PATPIEEIKASNEGE
-352 DAEADAAYSFIMV
+352 DYAAYSFILV

-378 ADTTLYVTEGDIAVH
+378 ADTTLYVAEDDIAVH
-393 VVAADERL
+393 VVAEDERL

-436 SIPGLMPKKRVPRVK
+436 SIPKLQPKN

>member
-16 KEAGLSVTKADLFT
+16 KEAGLSVAKADFFT

-108 NYQDEN
+108 NYQDESDDEAN
-114 ETSAP
+114 GSDAV
-119 DSVPEES
+119 SEES
-126 NGTVPE
+126 SENMPA

-138 IEEEMPLEDDGNRHD
+138 VEEEMPLEDEERGDD
-153 EAKAAIQIEEEQAR
+153 EPKAAIPIEEEQVR
-167 EGNDNVAFDVADPIT
+167 EEDDNVVSNVADPI
-182 AEEELPVEVEEE
+182 ASEEELRVEVEEE
-194 EEETADVEST
+194 EEDTAAVEPT
-204 LDETT
+204 LDEAT
-209 DKVAEEEN
+209 DEVAMGDY
-217 SDDVTESTTD
+217 SDDVTEETRD
-227 EEPVTEEAT
+227 EEPVNEERAGNDNIK
-236 ETENEKEDS
+236 ENS
-245 LTSEDAVPA
+245 QTSENTATA
-254 QPDDATEDNAA
+254 QPDDATENDAA
-265 SVKKRNNTWRF
+265 PVKKRNNIWRF
-276 FIYFIIGAVCGF
+276 AIYFIIGAVCGF
-288 AAIKMMG
+288 VAIKMMG

-302 ASEEIAVN
+302 TSEEIAVN
-310 NISNQEVIAETK
+310 IVSSQEVIAETK
-322 SGPAVVV
+322 NEPAVIV
-329 EDTVASGTTAE
+329 EDSVATETTAE
-340 PTTPIEETQASS
+340 PITPIEEIQAS
-352 DAEADAAYSFIMV
+352 DEADADAAYSFILV

-378 ADTTLYVTEGDIAVH
+378 ADTTLYVAEGDIAVH
-393 VVAADERL
+393 VVAEDERL

-436 SIPGLMPKKRVPRVK
+436 SIPRLQPKI

>member
-16 KEAGLSVTKADLFT
+16 KEAGLSVAKADFFT

-108 NYQDEN
+108 NYQDESDDEAN
-114 ETSAP
+114 GSDAV
-119 DSVPEES
+119 SEES
-126 NGTVPE
+126 SENMPA

-138 IEEEMPLEDDGNRHD
+138 VEEEMPLEDEERGDD
-153 EAKAAIQIEEEQAR
+153 EPKAAIPIEEEQAR
-167 EGNDNVAFDVADPIT
+167 DEDDNVVSNVAGPI
-182 AEEELPVEVEEE
+182 ASEEELRVEVEEE
-194 EEETADVEST
+194 EEDTAAVEPT

-209 DKVAEEEN
+209 DGVAMGDY
-217 SDDVTESTTD
+217 SDDVTEETRN
-227 EEPVTEEAT
+227 EGPVTEEAT
-236 ETENEKEDS
+236 ETDNEKEDS
-245 LTSEDAVPA
+245 LTSEDAAPA
-254 QPDDATEDNAA
+254 QHDESTENDAAP
-265 SVKKRNNTWRF
+265 VKKRNNTWRF
-276 FIYFIIGAVCGF
+276 AIYFIIGAVCGF
-288 AAIKMMG
+288 VAIKMMG
-295 RNHASDE
+295 RNHASNE
-302 ASEEIAVN
+302 TNEEIAVN
-310 NISNQEVIAETK
+310 IVSSQEVIAETK
-322 SGPAVVV
+322 NEPAVII
-329 EDTVASGTTAE
+329 EDSVASATTAE
-340 PTTPIEETQASS
+340 PATPIEEIKASNEGE
-352 DAEADAAYSFIMV
+352 DYAAYSFILV

-393 VVAADERL
+393 VVAEDERL

-436 SIPGLMPKKRVPRVK
+436 SIPRLQPKN

>member
-16 KEAGLSVTKADLFT
+16 KEAGLSVSKADFFT

-108 NYQDEN
+108 NYQDESDDEAN
-114 ETSAP
+114 GSDAV
-119 DSVPEES
+119 SEES
-126 NGTVPE
+126 SENMHA

-138 IEEEMPLEDDGNRHD
+138 VEEEMPLEDEERGDD
-153 EAKAAIQIEEEQAR
+153 EPKAAITIEEEQVR
-167 EGNDNVAFDVADPIT
+167 EEDDNVVSNVADPI
-182 AEEELPVEVEEE
+182 ASEEELRVEVEEE
-194 EEETADVEST
+194 EEDTAAVEPT

-209 DKVAEEEN
+209 DEVAMGDY
-217 SDDVTESTTD
+217 SDDVTEETRD
-227 EEPVTEEAT
+227 EEPVNEERAGSDNIK
-236 ETENEKEDS
+236 ENS
-245 LTSEDAVPA
+245 QTSENTATA
-254 QPDDATEDNAA
+254 QPDDATENDAA
-265 SVKKRNNTWRF
+265 PVKKRNKIWRYA
-276 FIYFIIGAVCGF
+276 IYFIIGAVCGF
-288 AAIKMMG
+288 VAIKMMG

-302 ASEEIAVN
+302 TSEEIAVN
-310 NISNQEVIAETK
+310 IVSSQEVIAETK
-322 SGPAVVV
+322 NEPAVII
-329 EDTVASGTTAE
+329 EDSVASATTAE
-340 PTTPIEETQASS
+340 PATPIEEIKASYEGE
-352 DAEADAAYSFIMV
+352 DYAAYSFILV

-378 ADTTLYVTEGDIAVH
+378 ADTTLYVAEDDIAVH
-393 VVAADERL
+393 VVAEDERL

-416 YIAKH
+416 YIAKR

-436 SIPGLMPKKRVPRVK
+436 SIPKLQPKN

>member
-16 KEAGLSVTKADLFT
+16 KEAGLSVAKADFFT

-108 NYQDEN
+108 NYQDESDDEAN
-114 ETSAP
+114 GSDAV
-119 DSVPEES
+119 SEES
-126 NGTVPE
+126 SENMPA

-138 IEEEMPLEDDGNRHD
+138 VEEEMPLEDEERGDD
-153 EAKAAIQIEEEQAR
+153 EPKAAIPIEEEQAR
-167 EGNDNVAFDVADPIT
+167 DEDDNVVSNVEDPI
-182 AEEELPVEVEEE
+182 ASEEKLQVEVEEE
-194 EEETADVEST
+194 DTAAVEPA

-209 DKVAEEEN
+209 DEVAMGDY
-217 SDDVTESTTD
+217 SDDVTEERRD
-227 EEPVTEEAT
+227 EEPVNEERAGSDNIK
-236 ETENEKEDS
+236 ENS
-245 LTSEDAVPA
+245 QTSENTATA
-254 QPDDATEDNAA
+254 QPDDATENDAA
-265 SVKKRNNTWRF
+265 PVKKRNNIWRF
-276 FIYFIIGAVCGF
+276 VIYFIIGAVCGF
-288 AAIKMMG
+288 VAIKMMD
-295 RNHASDE
+295 RNHASNE
-302 ASEEIAVN
+302 TSEEIAVN
-310 NISNQEVIAETK
+310 IVSSQEVIAETK
-322 SGPAVVV
+322 NEPAVII
-329 EDTVASGTTAE
+329 EDSVATETTAE
-340 PTTPIEETQASS
+340 PITAIEEIQAS
-352 DAEADAAYSFIMV
+352 DEADADAAYSFIML

-378 ADTTLYVTEGDIAVH
+378 ADTTLYVAEGDIAVH
-393 VVAADERL
+393 VVAEDERL

-436 SIPGLMPKKRVPRVK
+436 SIPKLQPKN

>member
-16 KEAGLSVTKADLFT
+16 KEAGLSVAKADFFT

-108 NYQDEN
+108 NYQDESDDDAN
-114 ETSAP
+114 GSDAV
-119 DSVPEES
+119 SEES
-126 NGTVPE
+126 SENMPA

-138 IEEEMPLEDDGNRHD
+138 VEEEMPLEDEERGDN
-153 EAKAAIQIEEEQAR
+153 EPKAAIPIEEEQVR
-167 EGNDNVAFDVADPIT
+167 EEDDNVVSNVADPI
-182 AEEELPVEVEEE
+182 ASEEELRVEVEEE
-194 EEETADVEST
+194 EEEDTAAVEPT
-204 LDETT
+204 LDEAT
-209 DKVAEEEN
+209 DEVAMGDY
-217 SDDVTESTTD
+217 SDDVTEETRD
-227 EEPVTEEAT
+227 EEPVNEERAGSD
-236 ETENEKEDS
+236 NIKGNS
-245 LTSEDAVPA
+245 QTSENTATA
-254 QPDDATEDNAA
+254 QPDDATENDAA
-265 SVKKRNNTWRF
+265 PVKKRNNIWRF
-276 FIYFIIGAVCGF
+276 AIYFIIGAVCGF
-288 AAIKMMG
+288 VAIKMMD

-302 ASEEIAVN
+302 TSEEIAVN
-310 NISNQEVIAETK
+310 IVSSQEVIAETK
-322 SGPAVVV
+322 NEPAVII
-329 EDTVASGTTAE
+329 EDSVATETTAE
-340 PTTPIEETQASS
+340 PITPIEEIQAS
-352 DAEADAAYSFIMV
+352 DEADADAAYSFIML

-378 ADTTLYVTEGDIAVH
+378 ADTTLYVAEGDIAVH
-393 VVAADERL
+393 VVAEDERL

-436 SIPGLMPKKRVPRVK
+436 SIPRLQPKK